1 MSRAVSCWS
10 QLLLPRRSLE
20 YTRRKDVSR
29 GDKQVKNLRG
39 GFSPHTKLYH
49 GGALDAVLMPAASA
63 FSTVFS
69 GGQRF
74 EEARLA
80 SSLATRS
87 GARHSAGAKPKPGDT
102 AFEAQ
107 AWHLPGTPAFY
118 IYEDLLAW
126 WKRACPVWVTA
137 VSNVSV
143 LASIHAERRKSVG
156 GGDYAQHAAEILFP
170 ERLLAHPRRTRDP
183 STARL
188 FVVPAFLGLSS
199 RGQCGNAS
207 ANVDELGRFLRG
219 SSWFR
224 RSLG

>member
-1 MSRAVSCWS
+1 
-10 QLLLPRRSLE
+10 
-20 YTRRKDVSR
+20 
-29 GDKQVKNLRG
+29 
-39 GFSPHTKLYH
+39 
-49 GGALDAVLMPAASA
+49 MPAASA

-118 IYEDLLAW
+118 IYEDLLTW

-143 LASIHAERRKSVG
+143 LASIQAERRKSVG
-156 GGDYAQHAAEILFP
+156 GGDSSGAADSTCDHGVCVL
-170 ERLLAHPRRTRDP
+170 RDKLC
-183 STARL
+183 AR
-188 FVVPAFLGLSS
+188 A
-199 RGQCGNAS
+199 CGTQ
-207 ANVDELGRFLRG
+207 LKP
-219 SSWFR
+219 
-224 RSLG
+224 

>member
-1 MSRAVSCWS
+1 MAAYPPQSPKLATAALVGAVDTSGS
-10 QLLLPRRSLE
+10 
-20 YTRRKDVSR
+20 
-29 GDKQVKNLRG
+29 
-39 GFSPHTKLYH
+39 
-49 GGALDAVLMPAASA
+49 MPAATA

-74 EEARLA
+74 EEARPA

-118 IYEDLLAW
+118 IYEDLLTW

-143 LASIHAERRKSVG
+143 LASIDAERRKSVG